1 MHLEALPGEH
11 EGYNCF
17 PCRWLGHPDHPG
29 CLALQSIT
37 SRSKPSSSLFFR
49 LTLKSLYFWISSSI
63 LAAAEQRKIQTT

>member
-1 MHLEALPGEH
+1 MHLEAMPGEH

-17 PCRWLGHPDHPG
+17 PCRWLGHPG
-29 CLALQSIT
+29 CPALQSAT

-63 LAAAEQRKIQTT
+63 LAAAEQRKIQTTN